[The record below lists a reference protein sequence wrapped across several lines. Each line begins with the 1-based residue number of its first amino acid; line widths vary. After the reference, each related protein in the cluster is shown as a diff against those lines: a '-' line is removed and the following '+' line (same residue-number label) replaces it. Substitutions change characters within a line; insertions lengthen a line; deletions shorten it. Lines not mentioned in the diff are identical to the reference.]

1 MKLLVWKGLGC
12 LRFVSFFMER
22 SFGKVSGR
30 GGITVYTLEDFV
42 FRGCVFLRFEY
53 FELGGYF

>member
-1 MKLLVWKGLGC
+1 
-12 LRFVSFFMER
+12 MER